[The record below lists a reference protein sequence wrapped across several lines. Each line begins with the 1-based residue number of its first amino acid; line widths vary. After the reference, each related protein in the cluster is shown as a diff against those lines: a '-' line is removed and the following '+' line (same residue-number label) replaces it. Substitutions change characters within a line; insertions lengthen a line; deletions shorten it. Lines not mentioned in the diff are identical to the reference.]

1 MEVLSAA
8 MPTYEYLCRSC
19 GKRFEAWQKIT
30 DEPITVC
37 PNCSGEVHR
46 VIYPVGLMFKGSG
59 FYSTDN
65 RGGSSA
71 VSTPAADGGDASK
84 AGTAE
89 KDSAPAAG
97 EAKTGAGAAAS
108 TTTAAGKSE

>member
-1 MEVLSAA
+1 MEVLSAV

-65 RGGSSA
+65 RGSST

-84 AGTAE
+84 SGTAE
-89 KDSAPAAG
+89 KDSAPAAS

>member
-1 MEVLSAA
+1 

-65 RGGSSA
+65 RGAASA
-71 VSTPAADGGDASK
+71 ASTPTADSGDAST

-89 KDSAPAAG
+89 KGDTPAAS
-97 EAKTGAGAAAS
+97 EAKAGAGTAES
-108 TTTAAGKSE
+108 TTTAAGKPK

>member
-1 MEVLSAA
+1 
-8 MPTYEYLCRSC
+8 MPTYEYLCQSC

-37 PNCSGEVHR
+37 PSCSGEVHR
-46 VIYPVGLMFKGSG
+46 VIYPVGLMFKGPG

-65 RGGSSA
+65 RGAASA
-71 VSTPAADGGDASK
+71 ASTPTADGGDSGDTSK

-89 KDSAPAAG
+89 KGDAPAAS
-97 EAKTGAGAAAS
+97 EAKTGAGATAS
-108 TTTAAGKSE
+108 TPTTAGKSE